1 MSATDSSSV
10 AVPAGPTESV
20 SAPTIDFTPFELPGQ
35 RIVHG
40 NSFPLALALASKITP
55 VTLLDVKAR
64 IQQLAA
70 DGTIRSLL
78 NQRALP
84 GILDRYVTF

>member
-10 AVPAGPTESV
+10 AVPAGPAESTPT
-20 SAPTIDFTPFELPGQ
+20 PTIEFTPFNVPGQ

-40 NSFPLALALASKITP
+40 NAFPLALTLADKTTP
-55 VTLLDVKAR
+55 VSLPDVKAR
-64 IQQLAA
+64 ILQLAT

-78 NQRALP
+78 NERTSSSPWL
-84 GILDRYVTF
+84 